1 MRKVEFSQRTIDLV
15 VAMNDAVALCNEKR
29 AAGLPYAEKD
39 GALDKAKAA
48 AKSVNKSIVEDA
60 IRELTTAAKADKLAM
75 FKDYMSDWAVQG
87 YNVKETDTGIS
98 AECKAEIRIPFSSVD
113 AASAVKITVRGDWMK
128 MASVLVDNCLLNW
141 ASKQN
146 GGGVKLQ
153 SLPADM
159 LEFRGKLGE
168 NWLTKDGKPR
178 TGMDYLVKQ
187 FNEVVAAI
195 FPAEMAIKM
204 TNADVRNFSGAIKGY
219 KRTKVNS
226 AMTFKVAGGKSME
239 EIMFDAIY
247 TRMNNLSVI
256 IEDDYKREGNTAAPG
271 AGDKAAPAAAPETT
285 TAAAPAEKPADAPAA

>member
-1 MRKVEFSQRTIDLV
+1 MRKVEFSQRTVDLV
-15 VAMNDAVALCNEKR
+15 VSMNDAVALCNEKR

-48 AKSVNKSIVEDA
+48 AKSVNNAILEDA
-60 IRELTTAAKADKLAM
+60 MRELAAVGKTDKLAM

-87 YNVKETDTGIS
+87 YTVKETDTGIV
-98 AECKAEIRIPFSSVD
+98 AQPKAEIRILFSALDGACGFQVTS
-113 AASAVKITVRGDWMK
+113 RGDWAK
-128 MASVLVDNCLLNW
+128 MASVLVDNCTLNW

-146 GGGVKLQ
+146 GGGVALL

-256 IEDDYKREGNTAAPG
+256 IEDDYKRDGG
-271 AGDKAAPAAAPETT
+271 AVGTGKPANATEQETT
-285 TAAAPAEKPADAPAA
+285 APAPAEKPADDPAA

>member
-1 MRKVEFSQRTIDLV
+1 MRKVEFSQRTVDLV
-15 VAMNDAVALCNEKR
+15 VSMNDAVALCNEKR

-60 IRELTTAAKADKLAM
+60 IRELIATAKVDKLAM

-87 YNVKETDTGIS
+87 YNVRETDSGIV
-98 AECKAEIRIPFSSVD
+98 AEVKAEIRIPFSSVD
-113 AASAVKITVRGDWMK
+113 AASTTKLTVRGDWAK
-128 MASVLVDNCLLNW
+128 MASVLVDNCMLNW

-146 GGGVKLQ
+146 GGGVALL

-256 IEDDYKREGNTAAPG
+256 IEDDYKRDGG
-271 AGDKAAPAAAPETT
+271 AVGTGKPAAATAQETT
-285 TAAAPAEKPADAPAA
+285 APAPAPAEKPADAPAA